1 MIELVALAALLA
13 SFYVAWN
20 IGSNNTGNAM
30 GTAVGANILS
40 YRRAIALMIIFVPLG
55 AALEGYKVM
64 KPVGT
69 QIVTGATAGTNP
81 FSALP
86 IVAAVAMV
94 IAGLWVTLQT
104 RRGFPVSAH
113 QAIIG
118 ALVGGGLA
126 IGLFSNDVAAHVKW
140 FKLIEIAVAWAI
152 TPFTAAL
159 LAYLIYRISEIP
171 IGRVK
176 APERLN
182 LIFGLS
188 VIISGCYV
196 AYTMGAND
204 VGTAMGAA
212 YAVSSGPNGLNIANI
227 VGNLALLGAVGVA
240 IGALIYSR
248 KCMETVG
255 VGIIQLDP
263 VSAFA
268 AQFAAALTV
277 HLFTQFG
284 LPVSSSFSIIGGIT
298 GVGLIGGVPAVSRN
312 KLGDIAK
319 AWISTPIVS
328 MIFAF
333 ILASVILVL

>member
-69 QIVTGATAGTNP
+69 QIITGGTTGTNP

-86 IVAAVAMV
+86 VVAAAAMV
-94 IAGLWVTLQT
+94 IAGLWVMLQT

-118 ALVGGGLA
+118 ALVGAGIA
-126 IGLFSNDVAAHVKW
+126 IGLFSDVAAHVEW
-140 FKLIEIAVAWAI
+140 FKLIEIAGAWAI
-152 TPFTAAL
+152 TPFAAAL
-159 LAYLIYRISEIP
+159 LAFLIYKISEIP
-171 IGRVK
+171 IRRVK
-176 APERLN
+176 APEKLN
-182 LIFGLS
+182 LIFGIS
-188 VIISGCYV
+188 VILSGCYV

-212 YAVSSGPNGLNIANI
+212 YAVSNGANGLNIAGI
-227 VGNLALLGAVGVA
+227 VGKLALLGAVGVA

-255 VGIIQLDP
+255 EGIIQLDP

-277 HLFTQFG
+277 ELFTQFG

-298 GVGLIGGVPAVSRN
+298 GVGLIGGVSAVSRN
-312 KLGDIAK
+312 KVGEIAK

-333 ILASVILVL
+333 ILASAVLLL

>member
-1 MIELVALAALLA
+1 MIELVVLAAFIA

-20 IGSNNTGNAM
+20 VGSNNTGNAM
-30 GTAVGANILS
+30 GTAVGANVLS
-40 YRRAIALMIIFVPLG
+40 YRRAITLMIIFIPLG

-69 QIVTGATAGTNP
+69 QIITGGTTGTTP

-86 IVAAVAMV
+86 LVAAVAMV
-94 IAGLWVTLQT
+94 IAGLWITLQT
-104 RRGFPVSAH
+104 RRGFPVSVH

-118 ALVGGGLA
+118 ALVGAGLA
-126 IGLFSNDVAAHVKW
+126 IGLFSNVVAQVKW
-140 FKLIEIAVAWAI
+140 FKLLEIVGAWII
-152 TPFTAAL
+152 TPFAAAL
-159 LAYLIYRISEIP
+159 LAFLIYRISEISL
-171 IGRVK
+171 GRVK

-212 YAVSSGPNGLNIANI
+212 YAVSNGLNIGNI
-227 VGNLALLGAVGVA
+227 VGKLALLGAVGVV
-240 IGALIYSR
+240 IGSLVYSR

-255 VGIIQLDP
+255 AGVIPLEP
-263 VSAFA
+263 VSAFS

-277 HLFTQFG
+277 ELFTQFG
-284 LPVSSSFSIIGGIT
+284 LPVSSSFSIIGGIA
-298 GVGLIGGVPAVSRN
+298 GVGLIGGVSAVSRH
-312 KLGDIAK
+312 KLSEIAK

-328 MIFAF
+328 MILTF
-333 ILASVILVL
+333 ILASLILLV